1 MQFARFILSN
11 NGWICT
17 NGFETHTHHSHCT
30 FNEIQITLN
39 NQCFKDDGTSLSPYP
54 LSINNQC
61 LRHTN
66 RLNSL
71 EMISTNM
78 LQIQSRC
85 ISITRNAY
93 NSWVPY
99 LAQPTKVGVSEYE
112 YMVIPN
118 IAVSVIISV
127 SVAHT

>member
-1 MQFARFILSN
+1 MMDLP
-11 NGWICT
+11 
-17 NGFETHTHHSHCT
+17 
-30 FNEIQITLN
+30 
-39 NQCFKDDGTSLSPYP
+39 SLSV
-54 LSINNQC
+54 NNQC
-61 LRHTN
+61 LRHIN

-85 ISITRNAY
+85 ISITRNAIQLLGSISSPA
-93 NSWVPY
+93 NKSRS
-99 LAQPTKVGVSEYE
+99 GEYE

-127 SVAHT
+127 SVAHTISIHFGLIYVIMYA